1 MNLLG
6 RLFIVLIFIGSIG
19 LASFSVVLYATHTNW
34 REKANKLE
42 QNLKEKSQEL
52 ATLQKLKADME
63 AALTI
68 ETNQRAE
75 RIIALQ
81 KDVLQK
87 TQDIQESETKLDE
100 LKQELRVAVA
110 TVKASHE
117 TAQAL
122 RERLDGLSEALYETQ
137 NQFVEM
143 STDLLKEIDKSHGL
157 AIQVTNYQATAAKLA
172 EDYRKTMEVLRING
186 LSPDPALYP
195 AHPPSGILGA
205 VTEVRLRGM
214 VEISIGS
221 DSGLVKGHQLDVI
234 RNREGR
240 SAYIGKIEV
249 IDTAP
254 DRAVARV
261 MPEFRK
267 GTVQL
272 GDEVTYLEM
281 GSGITDGNVR

>member
-19 LASFSVVLYATHTNW
+19 LASFSVVVYATHTNW
-34 REKANKLE
+34 RERATKLD
-42 QNLKEKSQEL
+42 QDLKEKTQDL
-52 ATLQKLKADME
+52 ANLQKLKADME
-63 AALTI
+63 SALTI
-68 ETNQRAE
+68 ETNRHAE
-75 RIIALQ
+75 RIKALQ
-81 KDVLQK
+81 VDVRQK
-87 TQDIQESETKLDE
+87 TQDIQDKDVKLDE
-100 LKQELRVAVA
+100 LEQKLRAAVA
-110 TVKASHE
+110 AVQVSHE
-117 TAQAL
+117 TAQNL
-122 RERLDGLSEALYETQ
+122 RERFDGLTEALYEAQ
-137 NQFVEM
+137 NQWDEM
-143 STDLLKEIDKSHGL
+143 YTDLIKEMDKSHGL

-172 EDYRKTMEVLRING
+172 EDFRKAMEVLRNNG

-195 AHPPSGILGA
+195 AQPPSGIRGS

-214 VEISIGS
+214 VEISVGS

-240 SAYIGKIEV
+240 SAYIGKVEI
-249 IDTAP
+249 IDTSA

-261 MPEFRK
+261 MPEFRR

-272 GDEVTYLEM
+272 GDEVTYVEM